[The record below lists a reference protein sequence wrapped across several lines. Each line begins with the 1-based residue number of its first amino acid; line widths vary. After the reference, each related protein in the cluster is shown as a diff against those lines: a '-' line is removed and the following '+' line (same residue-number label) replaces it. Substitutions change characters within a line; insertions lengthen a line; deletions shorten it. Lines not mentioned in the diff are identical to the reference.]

1 MGTLLNKKNFWFYL
15 LLLFFLRVEAQDN
28 NCECKVV
35 SLRELYVI
43 GQFPV
48 LKNNLKCCL
57 NAESKR
63 SLRDT
68 NRMRE
73 LLALTA
79 IAEDSIALATRY
91 LNQIVTSNA
100 NYKPE
105 NQNIVFEKLL
115 YSTKK
120 ENLRVT
126 VSSVSKRPEDLE
138 TAPAV
143 VEIIEA
149 KDIVARGYVDLID
162 LLSDVAGFEISKTY
176 GLNFANVFQLGYRQ
190 ETTEKTLLMID
201 GVEENDLWSNVAY
214 ISRQYPLS
222 NIKAVEILY
231 GPSSTMYGPRA
242 FVGTINIITYSAKE
256 EAGNYF
262 ENEKIEKGS
271 SFYLYSNFSGG
282 SYNTYDAD
290 FTMGNSTKEKQ
301 VNFQITGRYFRS
313 DEHDMSELPFFNY
326 SVSDLDQFEYDHLGQ
341 SFESR
346 MALNN
351 YLNLN
356 NLDATNPFFNV
367 VGNTIE
373 ISDYGKE
380 KAREYDELAYLEPVN
395 GKYLRYSNHSEN
407 FFLSSKLAIKD
418 VIIGFR
424 TWKRAEGLNHMQDLD
439 IAPSRNGSVWAPTN
453 TSMYLKYNHTFNDN
467 LSFSVQSSIKNH
479 SLGRETNRVN
489 FRPFGNP
496 LTGLSIRDLSLFSM
510 QQDQEDPIPHGWR
523 NQFYYYQT
531 LQGRNEARLFYN
543 SKKLNITFGADRRI
557 TTSQGDYLFYR
568 NFNTDFSSQNNYQ
581 EDLIKSYAE
590 EDGQPGGSFFGKN
603 NIYKLHEIGS
613 FLQGNLVLRENIHL
627 NIGARY
633 DRQVIRSIEG
643 YEVFQPRLG
652 LVFTSE
658 RLTLKTNYSK
668 GFQNVSLYNKFSTGG
683 NRLPNPLLL
692 PEEIQ
697 YLDASILG
705 ASEDQKFKWNITG
718 FAYEVKNAID
728 TRITETGLNQKV
740 NEDTYVT
747 LGGMMNIKYR
757 TKFLRLDLNGT
768 FLDPMV
774 GDLTI
779 EELLDQEL
787 TSGNV
792 VQEIRAGDISKF
804 RFNMGVTTFLEGK
817 SFQSSINLR
826 ANYVGEK
833 PVGPGTSQ
841 NLNLGL
847 NQTNSI
853 PEYFVLNS
861 NFIFGFKE
869 IPSLKFS
876 FSLNNILNRLYYHP
890 GVRSAAGNFDLG
902 LREEGEGYTKWISR
916 SLAGQFPPYF
926 SQRRRHFNFKILMDL

>member
-1 MGTLLNKKNFWFYL
+1 MRIILNKDIFWLSL
-15 LLLFFLRVEAQDN
+15 LLVFFFKVEAQSNDCDCIIIN
-28 NCECKVV
+28 Q
-35 SLRELYVI
+35 RELYVI
-43 GQFPV
+43 GQFPT

-57 NAESKR
+57 RSDSKR

-79 IAEDSIALATRY
+79 IAEDSISIATRY
-91 LNQIVTSNA
+91 LNEIVSSNA

-105 NQNIVFEKLL
+105 SQNIVFEKLL

-138 TAPAV
+138 TAPAI

-176 GLNFANVFQLGYRQ
+176 GLNYANVFQLGYRQ
-190 ETTEKTLLMID
+190 ESTEKTLVMID

-290 FTMGNSTKEKQ
+290 FTMGNSLKDKQ

-313 DEHDMSELPFFNY
+313 DEHDMSDLPFFNY
-326 SVSDLDQFEYDHLGQ
+326 SPADLDQFEYDHLGQ
-341 SFESR
+341 NFESR
-346 MALNN
+346 NALNSF
-351 YLNLN
+351 LNLN
-356 NLDATNPFFNV
+356 NLNSDSPFFNV
-367 VGNTIE
+367 VGNSIVLTE
-373 ISDYGKE
+373 YGKN
-380 KAREYDELAYLEPVN
+380 KAKEYDELAYLGRVN
-395 GKYLRYSNHSEN
+395 GNYLRYSNHTEN
-407 FFLSSKLAIKD
+407 FFLSTKLTIKD
-418 VIIGFR
+418 MTIGFR
-424 TWKRAEGLNHMQDLD
+424 SWKRAEGLNHMQDLD
-439 IAPSRNGSVWAPTN
+439 IAPSKSGSVWAPTN
-453 TSMYLKYNHTFNDN
+453 MTMYLKYNHTFNDN
-467 LSFSVQSSIKNH
+467 LSFSVQTSAKNN

-489 FRPFGNP
+489 FKPFGNP
-496 LTGLSIRDLSLFSM
+496 TSGLNIRDLALFS
-510 QQDQEDPIPHGWR
+510 QEENREDNTPHGWR

-531 LQGRNEARLFYN
+531 LQGRTEARLFYN
-543 SKKLNITFGADRRI
+543 SKNLNITFGADRRM

-568 NFNTDFSSQNNYQ
+568 NFKTDFSNQSDYE
-581 EDLIKSYAE
+581 EDLNNSYAE
-590 EDGQPGGSFFGKN
+590 ESGQPGSFFAKN
-603 NIYKLHEIGS
+603 NIYKLNEIGS
-613 FLQGNLVLRENIHL
+613 FLQGNLVVQENLHL
-627 NIGARY
+627 NFGARY
-633 DRQVIRSIEG
+633 DRQVIRSTEG

-652 LVFTSE
+652 VVLTSE
-658 RLTLKTNYSK
+658 KLTLKANYSK

-683 NRLPNPLLL
+683 NRLPNPFLL

-697 YLDASILG
+697 YIDASILG
-705 ASEDQKFKWNITG
+705 SSENQKLKWNITG
-718 FAYEVKNAID
+718 FTYEVKNTFD
-728 TRITETGLNQKV
+728 TRVTASGLNQTI
-740 NEDTYVT
+740 NEDKYVT

-757 TKFLRLDLNGT
+757 TKFLRFDLNGT
-768 FLDPMV
+768 FLDAFE
-774 GDLTI
+774 GDLNLGEFI
-779 EELLDQEL
+779 NEELNTE
-787 TSGNV
+787 
-792 VQEIRAGDISKF
+792 EAIPEKRAGDIAKF
-804 RFNMGVTTFLEGK
+804 RFNMGVTSFIDGK
-817 SFQSSINLR
+817 SFQSSFNIR

-833 PVGPGTSQ
+833 PVGPSTSQ
-841 NLNLGL
+841 ELNLGL
-847 NQTNSI
+847 NQSNAI

-876 FSLNNILNRLYYHP
+876 VSLNNILNKLYYHP
-890 GVRSAAGNFDLG
+890 GVGSAAGSFDLG
-902 LREEGEGYTKWISR
+902 LRGDEESYTKWINR
-916 SLAGQFPPYF
+916 SLTGQYAPYY
-926 SQRRRHFNFKILMDL
+926 SQRGRQFNFKIIMDL